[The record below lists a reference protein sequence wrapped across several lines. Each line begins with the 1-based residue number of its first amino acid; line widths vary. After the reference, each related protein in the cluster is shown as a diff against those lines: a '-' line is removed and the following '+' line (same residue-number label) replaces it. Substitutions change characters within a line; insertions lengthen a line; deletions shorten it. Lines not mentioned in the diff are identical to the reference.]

1 MIYLVLNKT
10 IVNID
15 TKREVEEMGTVYG
28 YCRISTKK
36 QSIERQVRNI
46 LGLYPDA
53 KIYKEIY
60 TGTKV
65 QGRDELK
72 KILKKIQRGDTIV
85 FDSVSRMSRNADE
98 GIKLYFDLYDKG
110 IELVFIKERHIDTAS
125 YKQALDGA
133 GINIE
138 SDGTAEGELVS
149 DIARAINKFMRV
161 KAADDIRKAFEQA
174 QKEVDALRERT
185 KEGIETARRA
195 GKQIGTQPGKTW
207 QTKKEV
213 AAKELIRKHSK
224 TFGGTLTNEEVWTLA
239 GVSKMSFYKYLR
251 ELKEEVE

>member
-1 MIYLVLNKT
+1 
-10 IVNID
+10 
-15 TKREVEEMGTVYG
+15 MGTIYG
-28 YCRISTKK
+28 YARVSTKK
-36 QSIERQVRNI
+36 QSIERQIRNI
-46 LGLYPDA
+46 LRLYPDA
-53 KIYKEIY
+53 KIYQEAY
-60 TGTKV
+60 TGTKL
-65 QGRDELK
+65 QGRDELQ

-98 GIKLYFDLYDKG
+98 GIKLYFDLYDRG
-110 IELVFIKERHIDTAS
+110 VELVFIKERHIDTES
-125 YKQALDGA
+125 YKQALDSA

-174 QKEVDALRERT
+174 QKEVDDLRERT

-195 GKQIGTQPGKTW
+195 GKQIGTPTGKTW

-224 TFGGTLTNEEVWTLA
+224 TFGGTLTNEEVWKLA
-239 GVSKMSFYKYLR
+239 GISKMSFYKYLR
-251 ELKEEVE
+251 ELKEGVE